1 MAKPIPSTPP
11 GASDPPGRDPG
22 ASDEERGAQFRLSET
37 LRRLKEKEGS
47 FAALARA
54 ITAANLGSAPAD
66 PSTGDVIDRRKL
78 KTLVEGPLTAVLTV
92 GDLLKLDRYLS
103 QFGESLALRPILKRP
118 DLMDAL
124 AVPRRVTFL
133 LGSKPE
139 FERRMVSENDVLAMG
154 EIQRSVGF
162 AESAPRFEVK
172 TVPLDSRRDLPEQ
185 IAAFEHL
192 VHEESGPSLVALA
205 SHRSNLFS
213 ELLGCAMFGYPV
225 FGKGPLPAGAKPPF
239 RLVWSQKLA
248 DVPES
253 HFSADL
259 RTLRERAPEIAD
271 EVAAGKASVLL
282 TESDHYVD
290 RVTPRGWGES
300 YGVCVAQR
308 RRRGQVWLLLL
319 GITGAA
325 TYACAKLANRLA
337 TRMGEVP
344 EGEDSPIYWGI
355 VRIRVDEEQRKQLFD
370 LRQFAE
376 EEIWNQ
382 TPLPAPQR
390 GAVSL

>member
-1 MAKPIPSTPP
+1 MPDPIPPTSPRP
-11 GASDPPGRDPG
+11 SDPPARDPG
-22 ASDEERGAQFRLSET
+22 ASDDERGAQFRLGET

-54 ITAANLGSAPAD
+54 ITAANLGSVPAD

-124 AVPRRVTFL
+124 ALPRRVTVL
-133 LGSKPE
+133 LGSRPE

-172 TVPLDSRRDLPEQ
+172 TVPLDRERALLEQ
-185 IAAFEHL
+185 LADFEHL
-192 VHEESGPSLVALA
+192 VHEENGPSLVTLA
-205 SHRSNLFS
+205 SWRSNLFS

-225 FGKGPLPAGAKPPF
+225 FGRGPLPAGAKPPF
-239 RLVWSQKLA
+239 RLVWSRKLP

-253 HFSADL
+253 HFNADL
-259 RTLRERAPEIAD
+259 RTLRERNREIAD
-271 EVAAGKASVLL
+271 EVEAGKASVLL
-282 TESDHYVD
+282 TEDDLYVD

-325 TYACAKLANRLA
+325 TYACAKLANRLS

-355 VRIRVDEEQRKQLFD
+355 VRIRVDETQRKQLFD
-370 LRQFAE
+370 LRQFVE

-382 TPLPAPQR
+382 APIPAPQR
-390 GAVSL
+390 SVVSL